1 MFSMTKTK
9 TILGLSLAA
18 VFAVS
23 MLGSAYAAGHVVIVT
38 TELEAEDLEISEV
51 KIVVAADIPTN
62 GGAGA
67 FGYGIFTDGTNNVL
81 ALTTHAG
88 IDDHSSQEG
97 GAGPIFH
104 AHVLDLFLPPI
115 STNCG
120 GFTAEVDFAG
130 SGANAGFDADYEVSV
145 KGKKITVEDIDMSE
159 ISEGVE
165 SIKAFTLTPIGP
177 NLCLTVISEQ
187 P

>member
-1 MFSMTKTK
+1 MTRTK
-9 TILGLSLAA
+9 TILGISFAA
-18 VFAVS
+18 VFVFS
-23 MLGSAYAAGHVVIVT
+23 MVLIPAYAGGHLALDKTNIKVKN
-38 TELEAEDLEISEV
+38 LEISKVDIKVAV
-51 KIVVAADIPTN
+51 KIPTD
-62 GGAGA
+62 GSAGA

-88 IDDHSSQEG
+88 IDDHPSQGG

-104 AHVLDLFLPPI
+104 AHVLDLFLPPV
-115 STNCG
+115 SVDCV

-130 SGANAGFDADYEVSV
+130 SGANAGFAADYDVKV
-145 KGKKITVEDIDMSE
+145 KGKKITVKDITQSE

-165 SIKAFTLTPIGP
+165 SIKTFTLTPIGA
-177 NLCLTVISEQ
+177 NLCIDVKTSQ

>member
-1 MFSMTKTK
+1 MTRTK
-9 TILGLSLAA
+9 TILGISFAA
-18 VFAVS
+18 VFVFS
-23 MLGSAYAAGHVVIVT
+23 MVLIPAYAGGHLALDKTNIKVKN
-38 TELEAEDLEISEV
+38 LEISKV
-51 KIVVAADIPTN
+51 DIKVAVNIPTD
-62 GGAGA
+62 GSAMA

-88 IDDHSSQEG
+88 IDDHPSQGG

-104 AHVLDLFLPPI
+104 AHVLDLFLPPK
-115 STNCG
+115 SGDCA

-130 SGANAGFDADYEVSV
+130 SGDNDGFDADYKV
-145 KGKKITVEDIDMSE
+145 KVKDKKITVSKIDMSE

-165 SIKAFTLTPIGP
+165 SIKAFALELKGS
-177 NLCLTVISEQ
+177 NLCLDVKSEQ